1 MKALILSTNTGGG
14 HNTAGKAVLE
24 ALRERRIETRMRDI
38 LLFSGKKKSK
48 VVCDTYVNITTKAP
62 ALFGLAYRAGE
73 FISTDKF
80 KSVIYYANKSAARRL
95 SAYIEK
101 NGFDAILMPHLF
113 PAETITAIRKNYGLS
128 AKTYAIATD
137 YTCIPFWEETE
148 PDYFFI
154 PHEDLKEE
162 FIQKGIPEEKLIV
175 SGIPVARRF
184 TVRQDKAEARRRLGL
199 PEEGRIF
206 LVMTGSMGYG
216 NIDALLSELL
226 SLCGVQEHVIVLGG
240 NNEALK
246 SALREKFY
254 GTNAHILDY
263 TNRVDEYMDAC
274 DLLFTKPGGLTSTEA
289 AAKRIPLVH
298 TAPIPGC
305 ENCNAQFF
313 ASHGLSITGENMRDL
328 AQHAYQ
334 LCSDQTALEHMQ
346 AAQEKKIHRFAADA
360 ICDFIIKEA
369 Q

>member
-24 ALRERRIETRMRDI
+24 ALRERNIETRMRDI
-38 LLFSGKKKSK
+38 LLFSGKRKSK

-62 ALFGLAYRAGE
+62 ALFGLAYQAGK
-73 FISTDKF
+73 FISTNKF

-95 SAYIEK
+95 SSYIEK

-113 PAETITAIRKNYGLS
+113 PAETITAIRKNYGLA

-154 PHEDLKEE
+154 PHEDLKAE
-162 FIQKGIPEEKLIV
+162 FMQKGIPEEKLIV

-184 TVRQDKAEARRRLGL
+184 TIRQDKTQARRQLGL

-206 LVMTGSMGYG
+206 LIMTGSMGYG
-216 NIDALLSELL
+216 NIDLLLSELL
-226 SLCGVQEHVIVLGG
+226 SLCGAQDHIVVLGG

-254 GTNAHILDY
+254 GTNARILDY
-263 TNRVDEYMDAC
+263 TSRVDEYMDAC

-289 AAKRIPLVH
+289 AAKCIRRPSPDAK
-298 TAPIPGC
+298 TATRSFSPRMVFPSPAKICGIWRGRLMSSAAIRRRWSVCGPRRSGR
-305 ENCNAQFF
+305 FT
-313 ASHGLSITGENMRDL
+313 ASPQMRSAILS
-328 AQHAYQ
+328 
-334 LCSDQTALEHMQ
+334 
-346 AAQEKKIHRFAADA
+346 
-360 ICDFIIKEA
+360 
-369 Q
+369 